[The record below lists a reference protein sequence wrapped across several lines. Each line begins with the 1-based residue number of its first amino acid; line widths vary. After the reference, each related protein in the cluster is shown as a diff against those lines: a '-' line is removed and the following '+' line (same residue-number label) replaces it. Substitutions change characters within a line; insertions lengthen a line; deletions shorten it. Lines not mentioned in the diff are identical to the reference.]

1 MHWLGGAERKSN
13 DGERRKD
20 ESSERRG
27 LGFEKKER
35 KRSKR
40 DERKKGIKNSLKLY
54 NFYAY
59 APKFESVLFINVKYF
74 GVWNTS

>member
-1 MHWLGGAERKSN
+1 MMHWLGGAERKSN

-35 KRSKR
+35 KRS
-40 DERKKGIKNSLKLY
+40 N
-54 NFYAY
+54 
-59 APKFESVLFINVKYF
+59 
-74 GVWNTS
+74 